1 MNKNSV
7 NINKYTFFLI
17 LISFCLSVFVSKYNL
32 FKYDKIST
40 FEGNNYHQMIK
51 HDPLRY
57 MGHGSEIKDSITNNE
72 NFFKTGRENYTKYL
86 PPRLAAIFFL
96 IFDENLYDDGTSEI
110 KTGIYFPYLFTQC
123 LIYFLSV
130 LFIFTIAKKKFDQK
144 ITFFIILFRT
154 NNISISWNFL
164 VGVNFFLITNI
175 YFGFFS

>member
-72 NFFKTGRENYTKYL
+72 NFFELVVK
-86 PPRLAAIFFL
+86 
-96 IFDENLYDDGTSEI
+96 
-110 KTGIYFPYLFTQC
+110 
-123 LIYFLSV
+123 
-130 LFIFTIAKKKFDQK
+130 
-144 ITFFIILFRT
+144 IIL
-154 NNISISWNFL
+154 
-164 VGVNFFLITNI
+164 NI
-175 YFGFFS
+175 YHRDWLQFSF